1 MGGMR
6 PIQDFADDAVTL
18 ARTWFEASLAEP
30 DDGAN
35 ARLGALVASPE
46 GLDLALRFV
55 DRVVRPADPAV
66 AARELARIGREA
78 DGLRGVVSPLD
89 LALLRVGAATARALP
104 GVVVPAARAR
114 LRSLVGHLVAD
125 ADDLGPHLA
134 RAAADGWTL
143 NLNLLGEAVLGEA
156 EARRRAAAV
165 RDLVARPDVT
175 HVSVKVTSVAAQ
187 LVPWDLAGNT
197 ERVLERL
204 APIYRAAVPGA
215 VVTLD
220 MEAYQDLD
228 LTLAVYE
235 RVLADPALARLPVG
249 VVLQAYLPD
258 AHGAYERL
266 ARAAAAR
273 VAAGGAPGRVR
284 LVKGANLSMEHVEA
298 DLRGWPAAPYP
309 GKHLTDAS
317 YVRLLDR
324 ALRPEAA
331 EVLRVG
337 VASHNLFDLALAL
350 LVARDRGVT
359 GWEVEMLQGM
369 APAQARAVR
378 AAAGRVLLYTPV
390 VARRDFDLAVAYLVR
405 RLEEVAAPQ
414 NVVGALVSREPRSLE
429 PHEAAFRAA
438 LHTPVDTSPRR
449 VARPPLPPLVD
460 GFANA
465 PDTDP
470 ATSDGRAWAVA
481 ALRRDVAVPAPTV
494 VRTPADLDAAVGRA
508 VGASAWAATEP
519 AHRARVLRDAGDRIE
534 AARADLVHLM
544 AHEAGKPLSEAD
556 TEVSEAVDFA
566 RYYADRAE
574 ELVEGPARFRPH
586 GVTVVTPP
594 WNFPVAIPAGS
605 VLAALAAGSPVL
617 AKPAPQ
623 VPRCGALVL
632 SLVGDALAA
641 HGAPAGTLQVLD
653 CPEGEVGR
661 RLVSHPDVARV
672 LLTGSI
678 ETARLFESWSAHVE
692 VIAETSGKNAI
703 VVTPAA
709 DVDLAVADVVRSAFG
724 HAGQKCSAASLL
736 VLVGSAGRDPRIP
749 RQLADAVRSL
759 RVGPATEPGTQ
770 VGPLIEPPTGNLLR
784 ALTTLDP
791 GERWLV
797 EPRPLDASRRLWRP
811 GVRVTRP
818 GSFLHLTECFGPV
831 LAVLRAA
838 TLDEA
843 VDLVNATE
851 FGLTG
856 GIHSLDPAEV
866 DRWLARVEVG
876 NAYVNRHITGAVV
889 RRQPFGGWKAS
900 AVGSGAKAGGPAYV
914 AALGRWEDEA
924 VDDDWLARAVAHDTE
939 FWADLSRPQDPS
951 GLAAEHNVLR
961 HLPVPVTLRVGA
973 GAREREVARFRHAA
987 ATVGAPLSESHEADE
1002 PAEVFVEAVR
1012 TGRVTG
1018 RIRAIG
1024 DTPGLRPAVR
1034 ARTGAVTLLDHPVLG
1049 DARRELLTVVREQ
1062 AVSVTAHRFGHLE
1075 GTGAPGSSLDSGT
1088 LRTQVVRPGVR

>member
-1 MGGMR
+1 MGHMR
-6 PIQDFADDAVTL
+6 PMTDFADDAVAL
-18 ARTWFEASLAEP
+18 ARSWFDQSLADS
-30 DDGAN
+30 DDQRAT

-55 DRVVRPADPAV
+55 DRVARPADPEV
-66 AARELARIGREA
+66 AARELARLGREV
-78 DGLRGVVSPLD
+78 GHLRGVVSPID
-89 LALLRVGAATARALP
+89 LGLLTAGSVVARALP

-114 LRSLVGHLVAD
+114 LRALVGHLVAD

-134 RAAADGWTL
+134 RAAAEGWTL

-156 EARRRAAAV
+156 EARSRAAGV

-197 ERVLERL
+197 ERVLARL
-204 APIYRAAVPGA
+204 APIYRAAAPGTL
-215 VVTLD
+215 VTLD
-220 MEAYQDLD
+220 MEAYADLD
-228 LTLAVYE
+228 LTLAVFE
-235 RVLADPALARLPVG
+235 RVLAEPEWATLPVG

-258 AHGAYERL
+258 AHAAYERAAIA
-266 ARAAAAR
+266 ARAR

-298 DLRGWPAAPYP
+298 ELRGWTPAPYP
-309 GKHLTDAS
+309 TKVLTDAS
-317 YVRLLDR
+317 YLRLLDR
-324 ALRPEAA
+324 ALRPDATAA
-331 EVLRVG
+331 LRVG

-359 GWEVEMLQGM
+359 AWEVEMLQGM

-378 AAAGRVLLYTPV
+378 RDAGSVLLYTPV
-390 VARRDFDLAVAYLVR
+390 VASKDFDLAVAYLVR

-414 NVVGALVSREPRSLE
+414 NVVGALVTGDPAGLDR
-429 PHEAAFRAA
+429 HEAAFRAA
-438 LHTPVDTSPRR
+438 LVTPVATGQRR
-449 VARPPLPPLVD
+449 EARAPAAT
-460 GFANA
+460 GEFANA

-470 ATSDGRAWAVA
+470 ATAAGRDWALAALARPVTVPPVTRIRTQADVDDAVA
-481 ALRRDVAVPAPTV
+481 
-494 VRTPADLDAAVGRA
+494 RA
-508 VGASAWAATEP
+508 VSASAWAATAP
-519 AHRARVLRDAGDRIE
+519 AARAQVLRDAADRIE

-544 AHEAGKPLSEAD
+544 AHEAGKPLGEAD

-566 RYYADRAE
+566 RYYADRAA
-574 ELVEGPARFRPH
+574 ELDPGRARFHPH

-623 VPRCGALVL
+623 VPQCGALVL
-632 SLVGDALAA
+632 SLVGAALAA

-653 CPEGEVGR
+653 CPEGDVGR
-661 RLVSHPDVARV
+661 HLVSHPDVARV

-678 ETARLFESWSAHVE
+678 ETARLFASWSAHVE
-692 VIAETSGKNAI
+692 VIAETSGKNAL

-709 DVDLAVADVVRSAFG
+709 DVDLAVADTVRSAFG

-736 VLVGSAGRDPRIP
+736 VLVGSAGHDPRIP

-759 RVGPATEPGTQ
+759 RVGPATDPGTQ
-770 VGPLIEPPTGNLLR
+770 VGPLIAPPTGPLLR

-797 EPRPLDASRRLWRP
+797 EPRSLDDTGRLWRP
-811 GVRVTRP
+811 GVRLTYP

-831 LAVLRAA
+831 LAVLRAE

-843 VDLVNATE
+843 IELVDAVE

-856 GIHSLDPAEV
+856 GIHSLDEAEV
-866 DRWLARVEVG
+866 ARWLDRVEVG

-889 RRQPFGGWKAS
+889 QRQPFGGWKAS

-914 AALGRWEDEA
+914 ASLGRWEDVETG
-924 VDDDWLARAVAHDTE
+924 DDWLARAVADDAAV
-939 FWADLSRPQDPS
+939 WAGLGRGQDPS
-951 GLAAEHNVLR
+951 GLAVERNVLR
-961 HLPVPVTLRVGA
+961 HLAVPVVLRVGA
-973 GAREREVARFRHAA
+973 GARDRDVARVRHAA
-987 ATVGAPLSESHEADE
+987 ATVGAPLTESHATQET
-1002 PAEVFVEAVR
+1002 AEDFVARVR
-1012 TGRVTG
+1012 AGMVTG
-1018 RIRAIG
+1018 RIRAVG
-1024 DTPGLRPAVR
+1024 DTPGLRAAAR
-1034 ARTGAVTLLDHPVLG
+1034 ARTGSVTLLDQPVLG
-1049 DARRELLTVVREQ
+1049 AAHRELLTMVREQ

-1075 GTGAPGSSLDSGT
+1075 HPA
-1088 LRTQVVRPGVR
+1088 V

>member
-1 MGGMR
+1 MGSMR

-18 ARTWFEASLAEP
+18 ARSWFDRSLADQGDP
-30 DDGAN
+30 ATG
-35 ARLGALVASPE
+35 RLGALVASPE

-55 DRVVRPADPAV
+55 DRVARPADPVV
-66 AARELARIGREA
+66 AARELAGMGREV
-78 DGLRGVVSPLD
+78 GRLRGVVSPLD
-89 LALLRVGAATARALP
+89 LGLLVAGALTARALP

-114 LRSLVGHLVAD
+114 LRALVGHLVAD

-134 RAAADGWTL
+134 RAAAEGWSL

-204 APIYRAAVPGA
+204 APIYRAAAPA
-215 VVTLD
+215 TVVTLD

-235 RVLADPALARLPVG
+235 RVLADPAFARLPVG

-258 AHGAYERL
+258 AHGAYERI
-266 ARAAAAR
+266 AAAAGAR

-284 LVKGANLSMEHVEA
+284 LVKGANLSMEHVDAE
-298 DLRGWPAAPYP
+298 LRGWPAAPYP
-309 GKHLTDAS
+309 GKPLTDAS
-317 YVRLLDR
+317 YLRLLDR
-324 ALRPEAA
+324 ALRPEATA
-331 EVLRVG
+331 ALRVG

-350 LVARDRGVT
+350 LVARDRGVSD
-359 GWEVEMLQGM
+359 WDVEMLQGM

-378 AAAGRVLLYTPV
+378 ADAGRVLLYTPV
-390 VARRDFDLAVAYLVR
+390 VARKDFDLAVAYLVR

-414 NVVGALVSREPRSLE
+414 NVVGALVSGEPTALE
-429 PHEAAFRAA
+429 AHEAAFRTA
-438 LHTPVDTSPRR
+438 LRTPVGTEPRR
-449 VARPPLPPLVD
+449 LARPHLPAPVA

-465 PDTDP
+465 PDTDA
-470 ATSDGRAWAVA
+470 ATAAGRAWART
-481 ALRRDVAVPAPTV
+481 ALNRDVRVPPMTP
-494 VRTPADLDAAVGRA
+494 VRTVADVDAAVARA
-508 VGASAWAATEP
+508 VGASAWAATDP
-519 AHRARVLRDAGDRIE
+519 AARARVLRAAGDRIE

-574 ELVEGPARFRPH
+574 ELAVPPVAGRARFRPH

-632 SLVGDALAA
+632 SLIGEALAA
-641 HGAPAGTLQVLD
+641 HGAPPGTLQALD

-661 RLVSHPDVARV
+661 HLVSHPDVARV

-678 ETARLFESWSAHVE
+678 ETARLFAGWSAHVE
-692 VIAETSGKNAI
+692 VVAETSGKNAL

-724 HAGQKCSAASLL
+724 HAGQKCSAASVL

-759 RVGPATEPGTQ
+759 AVGPATDPGTQ
-770 VGPLIEPPTGNLLR
+770 VGPLVQPPTGDLLR

-797 EPRPLDASRRLWRP
+797 EPRALDASGRLWRP
-811 GVRVTRP
+811 GVRLTYP

-856 GIHSLDPAEV
+856 GIHSLDEAEV
-866 DRWLARVEVG
+866 ERWLARVEVG

-900 AVGSGAKAGGPAYV
+900 AVGPGAKAGGPAYV
-914 AALGRWEDEA
+914 AALGHWEDADGDE
-924 VDDDWLARAVAHDTE
+924 DWSARAEADDRAV
-939 FWADLSRPQDPS
+939 WAELRRGQDPS
-951 GLAAEHNVLR
+951 GLTVEHNVLR

-987 ATVGAPLSESHEADE
+987 ATVGAPVTESHEAEE
-1002 PAEVFVEAVR
+1002 PAPEFVEAVR
-1012 TGRVTG
+1012 TGRVRG

-1024 DTPGLRPAVR
+1024 DTPGLRSAAR
-1034 ARTGAVTLLDHPVLG
+1034 ERTGTVTLIDQPVLG

-1062 AVSVTAHRFGHLE
+1062 AVSVTAHRFGHVARPAA
-1075 GTGAPGSSLDSGT
+1075 GA
-1088 LRTQVVRPGVR
+1088 LR

>member
-1 MGGMR
+1 MGCMR

-18 ARTWFEASLAEP
+18 ARSWFDRSLEDHGDA
-30 DDGAN
+30 AT

-55 DRVVRPADPAV
+55 DRVVRPADPVV
-66 AARELARIGREA
+66 AARELARLGREA
-78 DGLRGVVSPLD
+78 GRLRGVVSPGD
-89 LALLRVGAATARALP
+89 LILLVAGALTARALP

-114 LRSLVGHLVAD
+114 LRALVGHLIAD

-134 RAAADGWTL
+134 RATADGWAL
-143 NLNLLGEAVLGEA
+143 NLNLLGEAVLGET

-204 APIYRAAVPGA
+204 LPIYHAAAPA
-215 VVTLD
+215 TVVTLD

-235 RVLADPALARLPVG
+235 RVLAEPALALLPVG

-258 AHGAYERL
+258 AHGAYDRIT
-266 ARAAAAR
+266 AAARAR

-284 LVKGANLSMEHVEA
+284 LVKGANLSMERVEA
-298 DLRGWPAAPYP
+298 ELRGWPAAPYP
-309 GKHLTDAS
+309 GKDLTDAS
-317 YVRLLDR
+317 YLRLLDR
-324 ALRPEAA
+324 ALRPEATDA
-331 EVLRVG
+331 LRVG

-350 LVARDRGVT
+350 LVTRDRGVT
-359 GWEVEMLQGM
+359 DWDVEMLQGM

-378 AAAGRVLLYTPV
+378 ADAGRVLLYTPV

-414 NVVGALVSREPRSLE
+414 NVVGALVSGDPAALRS
-429 PHEAAFRAA
+429 HEAAFRAA
-438 LHTPVDTSPRR
+438 LVAPVATAPRR
-449 VARPPLPPLVD
+449 LARPPLPAAVD

-470 ATSDGRAWAVA
+470 ATAGGRHWAAA
-481 ALRRDVAVPAPTV
+481 ALARDVPVPAVTT
-494 VRTPADLDAAVGRA
+494 VRTTADVDAAVARA
-508 VGASAWAATEP
+508 VGATAWAATEP
-519 AHRARVLRDAGDRIE
+519 AARARVLREAGDRIE
-534 AARADLVHLM
+534 AARGDLVHLM
-544 AHEAGKPLSEAD
+544 AHEAGKPVSEAD

-574 ELVEGPARFRPH
+574 ELTAGPARFRPH
-586 GVTVVTPP
+586 GVSVVTPP

-632 SLVGDALAA
+632 SLIGEALAA
-641 HGAPAGTLQVLD
+641 HGAPPGTLQVLD

-661 RLVSHPDVARV
+661 HLVSHPDVARV

-678 ETARLFESWSAHVE
+678 DTARLFASWSAHVE
-692 VIAETSGKNAI
+692 VIAETSGKNAL

-736 VLVGSAGRDPRIP
+736 VLVGSAGHDPRIP

-759 RVGPATEPGTQ
+759 RVGPATDPATQ
-770 VGPLIEPPTGNLLR
+770 VGPLIQPPTGNLLR

-791 GERWLV
+791 GERWIV
-797 EPRPLDASRRLWRP
+797 EPQPLDASGRLWRP
-811 GVRVTRP
+811 GVRLTRP

-856 GIHSLDPAEV
+856 GIHSLDEAEV
-866 DRWLARVEVG
+866 ERWLARVEVG

-914 AALGRWEDEA
+914 AALGRWEDVEVGEA
-924 VDDDWLARAVAHDTE
+924 WLARAEADDVRV
-939 FWADLSRPQDPS
+939 WAELGRGQDPS
-951 GLAAEHNVLR
+951 GLTVERNVLR

-973 GAREREVARFRHAA
+973 GARAREVARFRHAA
-987 ATVGAPLSESHEADE
+987 ATVGAPLTESHEAE
-1002 PAEVFVEAVR
+1002 VPAPAFVETVR
-1012 TGRVTG
+1012 AGRVRG

-1024 DTPGLRPAVR
+1024 DTPGLRAAAR
-1034 ARTGAVTLLDHPVLG
+1034 ERTGTVTLLDHPVLG

-1062 AVSVTAHRFGHLE
+1062 ALSVTAHRFGHLE
-1075 GTGAPGSSLDSGT
+1075 PPGRG
-1088 LRTQVVRPGVR
+1088 VVP